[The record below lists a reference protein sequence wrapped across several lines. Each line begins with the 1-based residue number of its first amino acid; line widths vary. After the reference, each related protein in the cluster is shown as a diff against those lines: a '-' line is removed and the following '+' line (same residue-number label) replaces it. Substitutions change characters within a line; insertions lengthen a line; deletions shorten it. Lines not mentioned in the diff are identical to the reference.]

1 MMKNEL
7 ISNLLQEARNAV
19 SLDGVWGPGALA
31 ARKAAC
37 EAANDI
43 MQHLI
48 DEHGMSEEELGD
60 LLQEFI

>member
-7 ISNLLQEARNAV
+7 IATLLQEARNAV
-19 SLDGVWGPGALA
+19 SLDGIRGPGALA

-48 DEHGMSEEELGD
+48 DEYDMSEEELGD
-60 LLQEFI
+60 LLQEII